1 MTRDLFRRY
10 IWLVETVYS
19 SGRITFEEIANKWKR
34 SSLNNG
40 TSLVLRTFH
49 NHRAAIEELF
59 GIRILCNRTNGNHYY
74 IDNEDA
80 LKTGGMES
88 WLLNTFSVSNAI
100 QETRNLSDRVILE
113 DIPSGNRF
121 LTSFVEMMKENSKCT
136 IEYQNFNSCQ
146 SRMLTISPYCLKLF
160 RRRWY
165 VLALENDSE
174 ELRIY
179 SLDRMKSVTP
189 SMDTFDY
196 PLNFSPQAY
205 FYHSFGIMHYVAAK
219 PEYVGIKVQGV
230 KRNYIRMLPLHHSQ
244 KELVLESEYSI
255 FQYYISPTYDFCQEL
270 LSHGKEIEVLSPSW
284 FRHQIA
290 ETISVMNDFYK

>member
-10 IWLVETVYS
+10 IWLVETIYS
-19 SGRITFEEIANKWKR
+19 SGRITFEEIADKWKR

-59 GIRILCNRTNGNHYY
+59 GIRILCNRTSGNHYY
-74 IDNEDA
+74 IDNEYA

-100 QETRNLSDRVILE
+100 QETRNLSDRVVLE

-121 LTSFVEMMKENSKCT
+121 LTSFVEMMKENCRCT
-136 IEYQNFNSCQ
+136 IEYQSFNSCQ

-174 ELRIY
+174 ELHIY
-179 SLDRMKSVTP
+179 SLDRMKSVTL

-196 PLNFSPQAY
+196 PLDFSPQDY
-205 FYHSFGIMHYVAAK
+205 FYNSFGIMHYVAAK
-219 PEYVGIKVQGV
+219 PEYVEIKVQGV

-244 KELVLESEYSI
+244 KELVLELEYSV

-284 FRHQIA
+284 FRRQIA